1 MLDDIA
7 LRIWR
12 ALLVTLMATVLS
24 VGPSQSGTRTVA
36 SVENKPGRGSAPA
49 RKVQFETDVLPILK
63 ANCVQC
69 HGTETKIKEMNL
81 STFEGVMKGSESGPV
96 VIAGKSGESRLYKMV
111 SERLMP
117 PAGKIRL
124 SEEQVGTIRAWI
136 EAGAPS
142 VSQSADVMST
152 AELTQH
158 DIIPIILL
166 RCTVCHGLRRQ
177 EGGLDLHTR

>member
-49 RKVQFETDVLPILK
+49 KKVQFETDVLPILK

-96 VIAGKSGESRLYKMV
+96 VIAGRSGESRLYKMV

-136 EAGAPS
+136 NAWNDHPRPF
-142 VSQSADVMST
+142 VWTKSAD
-152 AELTQH
+152 E
-158 DIIPIILL
+158 ILDSIA
-166 RCTVCHGLRRQ
+166 RYCTRINESRH
-177 EGGLDLHTR
+177 

>member
-49 RKVQFETDVLPILK
+49 RKVQFDTDVLPILK

-69 HGTETKIKEMNL
+69 HGTETRIKEMNL
-81 STFEGVMKGSESGPV
+81 STLEGVMKGSESGPV
-96 VIAGKSGESRLYKMV
+96 VISGKPDESRLYKMV
-111 SERLMP
+111 HEGLMP
-117 PAGKIRL
+117 PGGKTRL
-124 SEEQVGTIRAWI
+124 SEDQVATIRAWI
-136 EAGAPS
+136 ETGAPS
-142 VSQSADVMST
+142 VSQSAEAINT
-152 AELTQH
+152 AALTQH
-158 DIIPIILL
+158 DIIPIMLL
-166 RCTVCHGLRRQ
+166 RCTVC
-177 EGGLDLHTR
+177 